1 MTEPVT
7 DIHRHLALHFG
18 HLFRCSS
25 KHLSPLLSSLGGL
38 EDTYFKTPRT
48 RRARKAEEIISATI
62 LNLDPTLRDRRLRK
76 NIKLF
81 FQNCLGRRSPLCSC
95 YRNFSGQQELKT
107 AEKAPKA
114 AIKLKARYFRH
125 QDHPSAATFN
135 ILTEL

>member
-7 DIHRHLALHFG
+7 DIHRHLALHFR

-25 KHLSPLLSSLGGL
+25 KHLCPLLSFLGGLEVL
-38 EDTYFKTPRT
+38 EDTYFKNPRT
-48 RRARKAEEIISATI
+48 RTARKAEEIISATI
-62 LNLDPTLRDRRLRK
+62 RNLDHTLWDRGLRK

-107 AEKAPKA
+107 DEKAPKA
-114 AIKLKARYFRH
+114 AIKLKVQYFRH

-135 ILTEL
+135 IL